1 MVGYLDLLI
10 IKTVEAGRGFRQQV
24 ELHLFWGSHEQI
36 AGKEANLEEKMRDDK
51 FSFALGVRGMWSLLL
66 KRRL

>member
-10 IKTVEAGRGFRQQV
+10 IKTVEASRGFRQQV
-24 ELHLFWGSHEQI
+24 ELHLFWGSPEQI